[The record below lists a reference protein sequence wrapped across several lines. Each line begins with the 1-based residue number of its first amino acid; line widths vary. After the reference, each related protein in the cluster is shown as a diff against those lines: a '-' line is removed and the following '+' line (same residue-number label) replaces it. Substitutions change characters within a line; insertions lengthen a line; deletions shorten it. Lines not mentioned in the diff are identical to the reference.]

1 MLAFLQFNRDML
13 TEARATYERI
23 LGITPDGKE
32 AHYGLAAV
40 LSKNIEGMRKKARA
54 QSNMAP
60 DAPGPI
66 PLPSARG
73 QYQAEA
79 APMIDEA
86 TRHLDQ
92 VLQGD
97 PTFVP
102 AIAYMNQLLRAR
114 ADYAAD
120 ATGYQQEIARAD
132 EWAAKIPA
140 ARASVSAPAP
150 ASGAGPTKSGWARRC
165 RKRSWSG
172 VSSRFIHRWRCRLGS
187 RALFDWT

>member
-1 MLAFLQFNRDML
+1 
-13 TEARATYERI
+13 
-23 LGITPDGKE
+23 
-32 AHYGLAAV
+32 
-40 LSKNIEGMRKKARA
+40 MRKKARA
-54 QSNMAP
+54 RSNLRT

-120 ATGYQQEIARAD
+120 ATGYQQEVARAD

-140 ARASVSAPAP
+140 ARASVSARLRLPDP
-150 ASGAGPTKSGWARRC
+150 GQRKSGWARDGVQKAKLVR
-165 RKRSWSG
+165 RVEPVYPPMALQARIQGIVRLDVVIGEDGRVTNATVVSGHPLLRSCGNRGYQAVG
-172 VSSRFIHRWRCRLGS
+172 VFANGPERQTG
-187 RALFDWT
+187 